1 VSERHGGYRLLASDA
16 DLTGGAIAR
25 PLAIL
30 RRLVGRPDCVIFDV
44 GASAG
49 HSIERYLETFEQPTI
64 HSFEP
69 QTPTFS
75 VLYHRFGNHER
86 IHLNNVAL
94 SDQAGVASLHCNSYG
109 ETASLLAL
117 APDSWWAKAQNLDD
131 QGATMTVALDTI
143 DRYCAAHGIATI
155 DLLKLDIQGAEP
167 ECLRGAQA
175 MLAAQGVRVIQVEII
190 LTDLYERRGSFAA
203 IEALLAPH
211 GFRLATL
218 FDVMIAPDG
227 ELLQLDAV
235 YVRG

>member
-1 VSERHGGYRLLASDA
+1 MSDLHGGFRLLASDE

-30 RRLVGRPDCVIFDV
+30 RRLVGRPDGVIFDV
-44 GASAG
+44 GASTG
-49 HSIERYLETFEQPTI
+49 HSIERYLEAFERPTI

-69 QTPTFS
+69 QAAAFS
-75 VLYHRFGNHER
+75 ALYHRFGKHER
-86 IHLNNVAL
+86 IHLNNLAL
-94 SDQAGVASLHCNSYG
+94 SDRVGIASLHCNSYA
-109 ETASLLAL
+109 ETASLLVL
-117 APDSWWAKAQNLDD
+117 EPDSRWAKSQNLSD
-131 QGATMTVALDTI
+131 QGTVTVATDTI
-143 DRYCAAHGIATI
+143 DRYCATHDVAAI

-167 ECLRGAQA
+167 ECLRGAAA
-175 MLAAQGVRVIQVEII
+175 MLGAGAVRVIQVEII
-190 LTDLYERRGSFAA
+190 VTGLYERRGSFGA

-235 YVRG
+235 YVRS